1 VTFKGH
7 SGDRNRAT
15 GLWFR
20 KEEAIGA
27 YSSLP
32 DSAEHLLNSVTV
44 VGGIL
49 QLFKRL
55 TYLNL

>member
-32 DSAEHLLNSVTV
+32 DSAEP
-44 VGGIL
+44 
-49 QLFKRL
+49 L
-55 TYLNL
+55 TEFRHSGWWDSTAF